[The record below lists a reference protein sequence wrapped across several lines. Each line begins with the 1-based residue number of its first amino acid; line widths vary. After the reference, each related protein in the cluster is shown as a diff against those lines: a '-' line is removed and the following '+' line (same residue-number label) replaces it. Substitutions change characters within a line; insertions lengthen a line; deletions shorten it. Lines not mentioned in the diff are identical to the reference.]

1 MIVFPH
7 CKINL
12 GLQILHK
19 RSDGYHALQTVFYPL
34 RLRDV
39 LEIIRQPSTVAAAEE
54 VVFSTSGILVPG
66 NATENL
72 CLQAYHLLKQHFP
85 DLPAIQ
91 MHLHK
96 NIPMGA
102 GLGGGSSDG
111 AFTLQLL
118 NDQFQLGLSLEQ
130 LSSYALALGSDC
142 PYFLYSQPCYATG
155 RGEVLTPL
163 SLSLRNYQIVLV
175 NPGVH
180 VNTGEAFRMLGRGS
194 EAPEALPDLRSIVQ
208 SPPETWKETL
218 INDFEAPVS
227 SHYPVIHEIKS
238 TLYAAG
244 ALYASMTGTGST
256 VFGIFRKE
264 QQPVLSFPSHFFVY
278 REPAA

>member
-39 LEIIRQPSTVAAAEE
+39 LEIIRQPSTVLEAEE
-54 VVFSTSGILVPG
+54 VVFSTSGRQVPG

-72 CLQAYHLLKQHFP
+72 CVQAYRLLKQDFP

-163 SLSLRNYQIVLV
+163 SLSLRKYQIVVV

-208 SPPETWKETL
+208 SPPEIWKETL

-227 SHYPVIHEIKS
+227 SLYPVIHEIKS

-244 ALYASMTGTGST
+244 AVYASMTGTGST
-256 VFGIFRKE
+256 VFGIFHKE
-264 QQPVLSFPSHFFVY
+264 QQPALSFPSHFFVY